1 VSLLLLTAG
10 AQLAGPPDLFA
21 NALGYFDALT
31 GSATAQNDPADTEG
45 NIVGYF
51 APLYG
56 TSDAELFPFEID
68 REFIPGGEGRQA
80 FQPRFRRPVE
90 PITAR
95 ASAELVQLQGHAR
108 AHTTPEVAHAGV
120 VFAKPTPKLRPP
132 EEEREFRILARSR
145 GKLAPLSAQAT
156 GHSRVLAAAAVP
168 FEPLQGWSRVEVS
181 WPDDTAELVA
191 IMLMLDQEAA

>member
-1 VSLLLLTAG
+1 MSLLLLTAG

-21 NALGYFDALT
+21 NAVGYFDALT

-45 NIVGYF
+45 NVIGYF

-56 TSDAELFPFEID
+56 TADAELFPIYAPDWSPEGQG
-68 REFIPGGEGRQA
+68 REA
-80 FQPRFRRPVE
+80 FQPRFRRSSA

-95 ASAELVQLQGHAR
+95 ATATLVQLQGRAR
-108 AHTTPEVAHAGV
+108 AVITPAVAHAGV
-120 VFAKPTPKLRPP
+120 VFAKPTPRIRPP
-132 EEEREFRILARSR
+132 EEEREFRILARSKGR
-145 GKLAPLSAQAT
+145 LSPLQGAAS
-156 GHSRVLAAAAVP
+156 GHSRVLAAAGVP
-168 FEPLQGWSRVEVS
+168 FEPLQGRATVEQS